1 MSRPASPL
9 LMVFLLFL
17 SVSGCT
23 HGLGLVSAKA
33 KGAVAEPMTPARME
47 MVFAEQVDAI
57 LGPPGAIQTRVDGV
71 SVYLLSD
78 VGIDRVR
85 LIAPITSVSNLNQRI
100 LAILLH
106 ANFHRTGEA
115 RYAISDGVVHAVFQH
130 PISSLSPALIK
141 SALAQVV
148 SLAKTF
154 GRHFSAGESA
164 GD

>member
-1 MSRPASPL
+1 MQSNAP
-9 LMVFLLFL
+9 V
-17 SVSGCT
+17 V
-23 HGLGLVSAKA
+23 
-33 KGAVAEPMTPARME
+33 EPMTRARME

-78 VGIDRVR
+78 VTHDRVR
-85 LIAPITSVSNLNQRI
+85 LIAPITSVKNLNQRI

-130 PISSLSPALIK
+130 PISSLSPVLIK

-154 GRHFSAGESA
+154 GSHFSAGESA
-164 GD
+164 VD